1 MRTRKGHA
9 RTKSRKR
16 MLKRAKGY
24 VGGRSRLF
32 RTAKETLAR
41 AGKFA
46 FRDRRVKKRLFRQL
60 WIIRLNA
67 AVRERGLRYSQFIA
81 GLHKANIEL
90 DRKSLSELAIH
101 DPPAFDAIV
110 NEVKAALA

>member
-1 MRTRKGHA
+1 
-9 RTKSRKR
+9 

-81 GLHKANIEL
+81 GLKKANIEL

-110 NEVKAALA
+110 KEVKAVLA